1 VNRISIVGNSGSGKS
16 TMARALGARLG
27 VPVLELDSLFHQAE
41 WTPLPTLDFQ
51 GRVREFIGTHPRF
64 IVDGNYPAVLP
75 DVWAA
80 ADTVIW
86 LSPSRAENMRAI
98 VGRTL
103 RRAFTREVLWNGNR
117 EPLASVWRLDDPE
130 ASVIAWAW
138 THYAST
144 SGATARRCTTGPT
157 LTCASSVSTPGAPR
171 ASGSPSCDPFT
182 LSVTP
187 GHTMCLEFTVQMQL
201 PAA

>member
-1 VNRISIVGNSGSGKS
+1 MNRISIVGNSGSGKS

-27 VPVLELDSLFHQAE
+27 VPVLELDSVFHQAE
-41 WTPLPTLDFQ
+41 WTPLLTVDFQ
-51 GRVREFIGTHPRF
+51 VRVGEFMSTQPRF

-98 VGRTL
+98 LGRTL
-103 RRAFTREVLWNGNR
+103 RRALTREVLWNGNR
-117 EPLASVWRLDDPE
+117 EPLSNLWRLDDPE

-138 THYAST
+138 THYGVYQERYAAAMHDPANAHLRFIRLESRRAASQW
-144 SGATARRCTTGPT
+144 
-157 LTCASSVSTPGAPR
+157 
-171 ASGSPSCDPFT
+171 
-182 LSVTP
+182 
-187 GHTMCLEFTVQMQL
+187 LESL
-201 PAA
+201 

>member
-1 VNRISIVGNSGSGKS
+1 MNRISIVGNSGSGKS
-16 TMARALGARLG
+16 TLARALGAHLG
-27 VPVLELDSLFHQAE
+27 FPMLELDSLFHQAN

-51 GRVREFIGTHPRF
+51 GGVREFIGTHPRW

-86 LSPSRAENMRAI
+86 MSPSRAENMRAI
-98 VGRTL
+98 VRRTL

-130 ASVIAWAW
+130 ASVVAWAW
-138 THYAST
+138 TRHAVYQRRYGAAMHDRANAHLRFVRLDSRGAASEWL
-144 SGATARRCTTGPT
+144 A
-157 LTCASSVSTPGAPR
+157 
-171 ASGSPSCDPFT
+171 
-182 LSVTP
+182 
-187 GHTMCLEFTVQMQL
+187 QL
-201 PAA
+201 

>member
-41 WTPLPTLDFQ
+41 WTPFPRSTSKFACASSSSTQ
-51 GRVREFIGTHPRF
+51 PRF

-103 RRAFTREVLWNGNR
+103 RRALTREVLWNGNR
-117 EPLASVWRLDDPE
+117 EPLSNLWRLDDPE

-138 THYAST
+138 THYGVYQRALRAAMHDPANAHLRFIRLESRRAASQW
-144 SGATARRCTTGPT
+144 
-157 LTCASSVSTPGAPR
+157 
-171 ASGSPSCDPFT
+171 
-182 LSVTP
+182 
-187 GHTMCLEFTVQMQL
+187 LESL
-201 PAA
+201 